1 MQNSGTLF
9 QRLHPNYNLSLVRTL
24 PTLSVRNKCFT
35 SQLKWLGFLIL
46 ASAATRAAEP
56 SLDFNRDIRPI
67 LSDKCYRCHGPDAD
81 NQKSDFRLDTH
92 DAAIA
97 DLGGYAGIVPGNAE
111 ESEVHYRIWEDVV
124 EEERM
129 PPPESRLSLT
139 DKEKQTLDQ
148 WINEGA
154 HYDQHWSFKPIENPK
169 LPDLGKSNQA
179 WATNGIDHFIAA
191 RLNQEDLKPSE
202 KAPRET
208 LIRRVT
214 LDLTGL
220 PPTPEEVSN
229 FLDDQSDSA
238 FENVVDRL
246 LSSPHYG
253 ERMALVWL
261 DASRYADSGGY
272 QNDILRSQ
280 WPWRDW
286 VIQAY
291 NDNMPFDQFTIEQL
305 AGDMLPNPTTE
316 QRLATA
322 FNRNH
327 RINNEGGIVPE
338 EFLVEY
344 VADRVETTSTVW
356 LGLTMGCA
364 RCHDHK
370 YDPLSQEDFFELFAF
385 FNNINENGKDG
396 NIAPRPNMT
405 VYTTGRES
413 EHKALQADLKQSH
426 QQLKSLPKVRS
437 DYFESWITNQI
448 NLNETTIHQIAKLP
462 APSHHYPLDTVDG
475 EMTTNTLEP
484 KKAARLSGRGVR
496 NRPKLVEKTTYDRG
510 FEFGTTNYIWVN
522 KPYNGGFR
530 SDQAQSWLVQL
541 TSPKTFAGSEGP
553 ILALVEDGTEKGYR
567 LILEGTGL
575 DSNFRVSFRL
585 ILDDERDLGIEAVSD
600 PVIVPGSTFRL
611 GITWD
616 GSGDASGLQIYVDG
630 KAVPTHVAQDNL
642 PNHYSTDRLL
652 LIGARAEQDAKDGL
666 RDATLNR
673 GVIDDVQLYPV
684 QLSDSQVEVLSNL
697 NPRIQLLA
705 QNNPTAKSVLQATW
719 LEEDS
724 EGQRIRALITKQER
738 AVAAFE
744 KEHVASV
751 SIMKEMEEPR
761 KTYFLDRGAYDHP
774 DKDRQ
779 LHPAIPDVL
788 PAMDESFPKNRL
800 GLAQWIVDPGNP
812 LTARVTVNRYWQMY
826 FGTGLVKT
834 PEDFGSQGESPSHP
848 KLLDY
853 LAATFI
859 SSGWDVKAMQK
870 LIVMSATYQQSS
882 SVNADLLEKDP
893 DNRLLARGPR
903 FRLHGQALRDQALAA
918 SGFLVPKIGGPP
930 VMPYQPE
937 GLWDEVSAKGYKYI
951 VGEGDDLYR
960 RSMYTFWR
968 RTVPPPSMMNFDNSA
983 REICSVKSNRTNT
996 PLQALNLLN
1005 DPQFVE
1011 AARGLAERMI
1021 KQGGDSIESQI
1032 IHGHRIV
1039 LAREPSPKVLTILK
1053 RGYQDYLTTFTTYP
1067 ERAEEL
1073 ANIGA
1078 SGYDLT
1084 IEPAQLAAM
1093 TTLSNILLNL
1103 DETVTKE

>member
-1 MQNSGTLF
+1 MPS
-9 QRLHPNYNLSLVRTL
+9 L
-24 PTLSVRNKCFT
+24 PTTNALPNFWLLLLGLVSLGVSV
-35 SQLKWLGFLIL
+35 SQG
-46 ASAATRAAEP
+46 SEP
-56 SLDFNRDIRPI
+56 TLDFNRDIRPI

-81 NQKSDFRLDTH
+81 NQKSEFRLDTRE
-92 DAAIA
+92 AAIA
-97 DLGGYAGIVPGNAE
+97 DLGGYSGIVPGNAE
-111 ESEVHYRIWEDVV
+111 DSEIHYRIWEDVV

-129 PPPESRLSLT
+129 PPPDSRLSLSE
-139 DKEKQTLDQ
+139 DEKRILDQ

-154 HYDQHWSFKPIENPK
+154 HYDEHWSFKPIEKPK
-169 LPDLGKSNQA
+169 SPYLGKSKQA
-179 WATNGIDHFIAA
+179 WANNAIDHFIAA
-191 RLNQEDLKPSE
+191 RLETEDLMPSSRAT
-202 KAPRET
+202 KET

-220 PPTPEEVSN
+220 PPTPKEVDA
-229 FLDDQSDSA
+229 FLKDNSSKA
-238 FENVVDRL
+238 FEKVVDRL
-246 LSSPHYG
+246 LASPRYG

-286 VIQAY
+286 VIQSY

-305 AGDMLPNPTTE
+305 AGDMLPNPTTQ

-385 FNNINENGKDG
+385 FNNIEENGKDG
-396 NIAPRPNMT
+396 DIAPRPNMT
-405 VYTTGRES
+405 VYTTGREK
-413 EHKALQADLKQSH
+413 EHKTLQKELQQSISLQA
-426 QQLKSLPKVRS
+426 SLPEDRI
-437 DYFESWITNQI
+437 DYFNAWLEQQAHS
-448 NLNETTIHQIAKLP
+448 NETALTEIASLP
-462 APSHHYPLDTVDG
+462 MPSHHYPLDTIHNA
-475 EMTTNTLEP
+475 TTPNTQNP
-484 KKAARLSGRGVR
+484 KTPGRLSGRGAR
-496 NRPKLVEKTTYDRG
+496 NRPDLIEGTTYDRG
-510 FEFGTTNYIWVN
+510 FRFGTTNYISVN
-522 KPYNGGFR
+522 DPYQGEFQSN
-530 SDQAQSWLVQL
+530 QPQSWLVQL
-541 TSPKTFAGSEGP
+541 TAPKTFAGSEGP

-567 LILEGTGL
+567 LILEATGL
-575 DSNFRVSFRL
+575 DANFRVSFRL
-585 ILDDERDLGIEAVSD
+585 ILDNNENLGVEAVSA
-600 PVIVPGSTFRL
+600 PVIKPGSTFRL
-611 GITWD
+611 GVTWN
-616 GSGDASGLQIYVDG
+616 GGRDASGIQIYVDG
-630 KAVPTHVAQDNL
+630 VAVDTQVVQNNL
-642 PNHYSTDRLL
+642 PSHYRTDRLL

-673 GVIDDVQLYPV
+673 GTIDDVQMYSLQLNDTQV
-684 QLSDSQVEVLSNL
+684 KQLSQI
-697 NPRIQLLA
+697 NPRHQLIA
-705 QNNPTAKSVLQATW
+705 QDNRSSRAVLQAAW
-719 LEEDS
+719 LKQDP
-724 EGQRIRALITKQER
+724 EGQRLRNRISKQEQ
-738 AVAAFE
+738 ALTAFE

-751 SIMKEMEEPR
+751 SIMEELPEP
-761 KTYFLDRGAYDHP
+761 KNTYFLDRGAYDHP
-774 DKDRQ
+774 DKNRRM
-779 LHPAIPDVL
+779 HPATPDVL
-788 PAMDESFPKNRL
+788 PSMDATLPRNRL
-800 GLAQWIVDPGNP
+800 GLARWIVDPTNP

-834 PEDFGSQGESPSHP
+834 PEDFGSQGASPSHP

-853 LAATFI
+853 LASTFI

-882 SVNADLLEKDP
+882 HVTTELLEKDP

-903 FRLHGQALRDQALAA
+903 FRLNGQALRDQALAV
-918 SGFLVPKIGGPP
+918 SGLLAPQIGGPP

-960 RSMYTFWR
+960 RSLYTFWR

-983 REICSVKSNRTNT
+983 REICSVTSTRTNT

-1021 KQGGDSIESQI
+1021 LEGGDVVKDQI
-1032 IHGHRIV
+1032 TYGHQVV
-1039 LAREPSPKVLTILK
+1039 LARAPSEEILNILVN
-1053 RGYQDYLTTFTTYP
+1053 GYEDYLATFKAYP
-1067 ERAEEL
+1067 QRAQNL
-1073 ANIGA
+1073 ASIGA
-1078 SGYDLT
+1078 SGFDLS
-1084 IEPAQLAAM
+1084 INPAQLAAM
-1093 TTLSNILLNL
+1093 TTVSNILLNL
-1103 DETVTKE
+1103 DEAVTKE

>member
-1 MQNSGTLF
+1 M
-9 QRLHPNYNLSLVRTL
+9 
-24 PTLSVRNKCFT
+24 
-35 SQLKWLGFLIL
+35 FLCVPSAWA
-46 ASAATRAAEP
+46 ASEQT
-56 SLDFNRDIRPI
+56 LDFNRDIRPI

-81 NQKSDFRLDTH
+81 NQKSDFRLDTRE
-92 DAAIA
+92 AAIA
-97 DLGGYAGIVPGNAE
+97 DLGGYAGIIPGNAE

-124 EEERM
+124 EDERM
-129 PPPESRLSLT
+129 PPPESRLSLS
-139 DKEKQTLDQ
+139 DEEKRILDQ

-154 HYDQHWSFKPIENPK
+154 QYDQHWSFKPIETPNIPELSEANDTWPNNP
-169 LPDLGKSNQA
+169 
-179 WATNGIDHFIAA
+179 IDHFIGS
-191 RLNQEDLKPSE
+191 RLESEGLDPSG
-202 KAPRET
+202 KASRET

-220 PPTPEEVSN
+220 PPTPKEVDD
-229 FLDDQSDSA
+229 FLNDTSDDA
-238 FENVVDRL
+238 FEKVVDRL
-246 LSSPHYG
+246 LASPHYG

-305 AGDMLPNPTTE
+305 AGDMLPNPTIE

-385 FNNINENGKDG
+385 FNNIEENGKDG

-405 VYTTGRES
+405 VYTTGREE
-413 EHKALQADLKQSH
+413 EHMALQEDLKQSNRILAALPEDRREIFGTWIDDQRKANH
-426 QQLKSLPKVRS
+426 ASL
-437 DYFESWITNQI
+437 D
-448 NLNETTIHQIAKLP
+448 LIATLP
-462 APSHHYPLDTVDG
+462 TPSHHYPLDTFSGDKTPNVVDPR
-475 EMTTNTLEP
+475 TD
-484 KKAARLSGRGVR
+484 ARLSGRGAR
-496 NRPKLVEKTTYDRG
+496 NRPTLVDKTTYDRG
-510 FEFGTTNYIWVN
+510 FQFGTTNYIWVN
-522 KPYNGGFR
+522 NPYKNGFQ
-530 SDQAQSWLVQL
+530 SDQPQSWLVQL

-567 LILEGTGL
+567 LMLEGTGL
-575 DSNFRVSFRL
+575 NSDFRVSFRL
-585 ILDDERDLGIEAVSD
+585 ILDDEKDLGLEVVSD

-611 GITWD
+611 AVTWD
-616 GSGDASGLQIYVDG
+616 GSGDPSGFQIYVDG
-630 KAVPTHVAQDNL
+630 KPVTTHVAQNNL
-642 PNHYSTDRLL
+642 PNHYSTQRLL

-673 GVIDDVQLYPV
+673 GVIDDVQIYPV
-684 QLSDSQVEVLSNL
+684 RLSDSQIETLSATH
-697 NPRIQLLA
+697 PRNQLLVQA
-705 QNNPTAKSVLQATW
+705 SSAAKSVLQAAW
-719 LEEDS
+719 LEEDP
-724 EGQRIRALITKQER
+724 EGQRIRKLIARQKRAL
-738 AVAAFE
+738 AAFE

-751 SIMKEMEEPR
+751 SIMEEMPEPK

-774 DKDRQ
+774 DKNRQ
-779 LHPAIPDVL
+779 LYPATPDVL
-788 PAMDESFPKNRL
+788 PGMKDSFPRNRL
-800 GLAQWIVDPGNP
+800 GLAQWITDPGNP

-848 KLLDY
+848 ELLDY

-859 SSGWDVKAMQK
+859 SSGWNVKAMQK

-882 SVNADLLEKDP
+882 HVTGDLLEVDP

-918 SGFLVPKIGGPP
+918 SGLLVPKIGGPP

-937 GLWDEVSAKGYKYI
+937 GLWDEVSAKGYKYV

-983 REICSVKSNRTNT
+983 REICSVKSTRTNT

-1021 KQGGDSIESQI
+1021 KQGGDTVEDQI

-1039 LAREPSPKVLTILK
+1039 LAREPSSVVLAILK
-1053 RGYQDYLTTFTTYP
+1053 RGYQDYLATFTSYP
-1067 ERAEEL
+1067 ERAEDL

-1078 SGYDLT
+1078 SGFDIS

-1093 TTLSNILLNL
+1093 TTVSNILLNL